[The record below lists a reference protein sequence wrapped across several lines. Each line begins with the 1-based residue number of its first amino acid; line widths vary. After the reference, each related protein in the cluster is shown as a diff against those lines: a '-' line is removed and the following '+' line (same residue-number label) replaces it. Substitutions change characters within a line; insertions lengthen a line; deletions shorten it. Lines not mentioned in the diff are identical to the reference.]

1 MKKAIITGATGL
13 VGMAVAKHF
22 SALGIEVLCL
32 GRQILSAEDISRHF
46 GVGSSY
52 LRLAME
58 DMASL
63 VERVDSIAWSPGAE
77 CVFFNFA
84 WQGCRKLTDGS
95 FGEQLNNAI
104 QAAEAVRVAKTLG
117 CIKFVNTG
125 TLEETF
131 AEKFLEGMSEHPYKS
146 SQTNYTLAKLASRDM
161 CKIVAYFEKID
172 FVQTRLSVPLSP
184 NLSRGTYVAATLKK
198 IAEGKPYESPTNMQL
213 FDIIFIDDVARA
225 YYLIG
230 LRGKNKADYF
240 IGTSRLSTLGQYFD
254 MFERLVNDNSLGDE
268 DLYGTVD
275 LEHFDGTKSIYQDT
289 GFVAQT
295 QFKDIL
301 TNLTNS

>member
-22 SALGIEVLCL
+22 SSLGIEVLCL
-32 GRQILSAEDISRHF
+32 GRQILNAEDISRHF

-84 WQGCRKLTDGS
+84 WRGDQKLTDGS
-95 FGEQLNNAI
+95 FGEQFSNAVH
-104 QAAEAVRVAKTLG
+104 AAEAVRSAKKLG

-131 AEKFLEGMSEHPYKS
+131 VEQSLEGGSEHPYQS
-146 SQTNYTLAKLASRDM
+146 AQSDYALAKLASRDM
-161 CKIVAYFEKID
+161 CKMVAYLEKID
-172 FVQTRLSVPLSP
+172 YVHTRLSVPLAP
-184 NLSRGTYVAATLKK
+184 DLSRGTYVAATLKK
-198 IAEGKPYESPTNMQL
+198 IVEGKPYEEPTNKQL
-213 FDIIFIDDVARA
+213 FDIIFTDDVARA
-225 YYLIG
+225 FHLIG
-230 LRGKNKADYF
+230 LKGKNKADYF
-240 IGTSRLSTLGQYFD
+240 IGTSRLITLGQYFEL
-254 MFERLVNDNSLGDE
+254 FERLVSSNCSDE
-268 DLYGTVD
+268 ADITAATSVVSFDTEALYR
-275 LEHFDGTKSIYQDT
+275 DT
-289 GFVAQT
+289 GFVATTRFQDMI
-295 QFKDIL
+295 K
-301 TNLTNS
+301 NLASP